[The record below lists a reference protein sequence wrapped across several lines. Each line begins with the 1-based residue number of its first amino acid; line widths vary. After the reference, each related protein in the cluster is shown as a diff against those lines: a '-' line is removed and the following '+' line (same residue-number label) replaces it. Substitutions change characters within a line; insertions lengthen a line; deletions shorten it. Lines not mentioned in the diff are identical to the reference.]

1 MDDKLWFGTV
11 HILEWLPNGDR
22 RTGRELYDEIEPMA
36 LLSTPSVRVTYHR
49 IATRNEF
56 IATLR
61 KIEDDFRVTGR
72 LPLLQIETH
81 GLYADQEMKDNVGI
95 CSMADDTLLWSE
107 LMQELVPLN
116 QLTGLRLFMVMA
128 SCSGIWGIK
137 MAQPVGRAP
146 FLAILGPNRDVMPD
160 EVAKACVAFYRTIF
174 QKGTGN
180 TALDAMNAAVAPKP
194 RTFGIFNAEKL
205 FTDVY
210 EGYLAQASKPGN
222 VEARVDRMMA
232 RGHEDYGPLPLA
244 ETERVRRMML
254 DYILDHPARF
264 EEHRRHFFMI
274 DLYPDNDAR
283 FNLRLERQEG

>member
-11 HILEWLPNGDR
+11 HILEWLQTGER

-36 LLSTPSVRVTYHR
+36 LASTPSVHVVYHR
-49 IATRNEF
+49 IATRHEF

-61 KIEDDFRVTGR
+61 KVEDDFRTTGR

-81 GLYADQEMKDNVGI
+81 GLYGDQQMKDNVGI
-95 CSMADDTLLWSE
+95 CSTADDALLWPE
-107 LMQELVPLN
+107 LMKELVPLN
-116 QLTGLRLFMVMA
+116 QLTRLRLFMIIA

-137 MAQPVGRAP
+137 MAQPVERAS
-146 FLAILGPNRDVMPD
+146 FLAILGPNRDVMSD

-180 TALDAMNAAVAPKP
+180 AALDAMNAAVAPKP
-194 RTFGIFNAEKL
+194 RTFGIFNCEKL

-210 EGYLAQASKPGN
+210 DGYLAQTSEPGN
-222 VEARVDRMMA
+222 VEARVERMMA
-232 RGHEDYGPLPLA
+232 RGRAECGPLPPA
-244 ETERVRRMML
+244 ETERVRRAML

-264 EEHRRHFFMI
+264 EEQRRHFFMV
-274 DLYPDNDAR
+274 DLYPENDAR
-283 FNLRLERQEG
+283 FNLRLEAAE